1 MLFLLSPAGPSLPRR
16 EHLLLPE
23 HLLLEQPVVV
33 EVEVE
38 LEVEVAVE
46 VRQLRDHNLQ
56 QLVCSF

>member
-1 MLFLLSPAGPSLPRR
+1 MLFLLFPEGRSLPRR

-23 HLLLEQPVVV
+23 HLLPEQPVVV

-38 LEVEVAVE
+38 VE
-46 VRQLRDHNLQ
+46 VRHLRDHNLQ

>member
-1 MLFLLSPAGPSLPRR
+1 MLFLLFPAGRSLPRR

-23 HLLLEQPVVV
+23 HLLLEQPVV
-33 EVEVE
+33 VEVE

>member
-1 MLFLLSPAGPSLPRR
+1 MLFLLFPAGRSLPRR

-23 HLLLEQPVVV
+23 HLLLEQPVV
-33 EVEVE
+33 VE

>member
-1 MLFLLSPAGPSLPRR
+1 MLFLLFPAGRSLPRR

-33 EVEVE
+33 E

-46 VRQLRDHNLQ
+46 VRQHRDHNLQ

>member
-1 MLFLLSPAGPSLPRR
+1 MLFLLFPAGRSLPRR
-16 EHLLLPE
+16 ERLLLPE

-33 EVEVE
+33 VE

-46 VRQLRDHNLQ
+46 VRHLRDHNLQ